1 MGVCL
6 NVYITPPHTSSFSS
20 NVTWMWMKIY
30 PRTKNTR
37 VKRGLST
44 RGRRMSFWPSK
55 VQEGNVLR
63 PMFCHYNGGLSGR
76 CGPILQEQPLK
87 AAVVTHFHMYTAIF
101 RVLYFNLPRKGCS
114 LETYGNICCPYSTG
128 HVNHSEA
135 FPIVRMS
142 LSCSTLVFFNF
153 RLLVAWKVHAKKY
166 YSVFPLFIIFII
178 FPVSCFACVWVM
190 INTLR
195 I

>member
-1 MGVCL
+1 MKGWLCDL
-6 NVYITPPHTSSFSS
+6 NVYVTPSHTSPFSS

-44 RGRRMSFWPSK
+44 RGRRGSFWPSK
-55 VQEGNVLR
+55 VQGGNVLS
-63 PMFCHYNGGLSGR
+63 PMFCLYNGGLIGG

-87 AAVVTHFHMYTAIF
+87 AAVVTHFHMYTVIF

-114 LETYGNICCPYSTG
+114 LEYKRQGCCPYSTG
-128 HVNHSEA
+128 HVHHSEA

-142 LSCSTLVFFNF
+142 LSCSTLVVLNILDF
-153 RLLVAWKVHAKKY
+153 L
-166 YSVFPLFIIFII
+166 
-178 FPVSCFACVWVM
+178 
-190 INTLR
+190 
-195 I
+195 